1 MSQTIRISF
10 KVKYTFHC
18 RVVAEIDDANRQL
31 SRLGMGDAALGEGA
45 GLEKVKR
52 LAAMHQQPPG
62 MPQQGRLYIDH
73 G

>member
-1 MSQTIRISF
+1 M
-10 KVKYTFHC
+10 
-18 RVVAEIDDANRQL
+18 AEIDDANRQL